1 MKKRVASLYERRD
14 ILFLVPALQTEDGL
28 WIEQGP
34 CTTLPSE
41 SDPTEIGRAV
51 LETLSHS
58 GEIIPHP
65 TEWMSVDEDSPVLQA
80 AGIKRWN
87 SFQKGARSIDI
98 GLYGEKLTLTP
109 TKNVGSEGFDHLSD
123 DVLLPGTATATEVG
137 QAVKQTLRLCE

>member
-1 MKKRVASLYERRD
+1 MKKQVASLYERRGV
-14 ILFLVPALQTEDGL
+14 LFLVPALQTEDGL

-34 CTTLPSE
+34 CATLASE
-41 SDPTEIGRAV
+41 SHPAAIGQAV

-65 TEWMSVDEDSPVLQA
+65 TDWTSVDEDSPVLQA

-87 SFQKGARSIDI
+87 SFQKGARSMDI

-109 TKNVGSEGFDHLSD
+109 TRNVGSEGFDHLSD
-123 DVLLPGTATATEVG
+123 DVLLPATATATEVG
-137 QAVKQTLRLCE
+137 QAVNQALTLCE